1 MGGWLLRRLVSLV
14 AVLALVSAGSYAL
27 IDLLPGDPALA
38 ILGLAAT
45 PQRVAAVN
53 KQLELDRPWPVRYVH
68 WVGRVARGDLG
79 RARRFP
85 GTVTDVLRSRMPRT
99 LQLLLLAELLS
110 LALAVPLGL
119 WAGWRANTRVDRV
132 ISFLGFGAM
141 ALPPFT
147 LGLLLVFVFA
157 VKNRWFPTSGY
168 RPLLSDPLGALHAMV
183 LPAITLALPLAAIQ
197 LRALRADVVET
208 VQRDHVLLA
217 RANGLSTWRILTRHV
232 LRQSA
237 LTMLTI
243 VVVTLPWI
251 LSFIV
256 VVEKLFNTF
265 GAGELLGEA
274 VTARDFVLIQGTILA
289 FALLY
294 LGVSLLIELAQT
306 MLDPRLRRRRT

>member
-1 MGGWLLRRLVSLV
+1 MGRWLLQRCVSLL
-14 AVLALVSAGSYAL
+14 AVLLLVTAGSYAL

-38 ILGLAAT
+38 ILGFGAT
-45 PQRVAAVN
+45 PARVAAVD
-53 KQLELDRPWPVRYVH
+53 KQLELDKPWPVRYAH
-68 WVGRVARGDLG
+68 WLGKVATGDLG

-85 GTVTDVLRSRMPRT
+85 GSVTDVLRARLPRT
-99 LQLLLLAELLS
+99 LELLGLAELLA
-110 LALAVPLGL
+110 LALAVPFGL
-119 WAGWRANTRVDRV
+119 WAGWRANTRVDRA
-132 ISFLGFGAM
+132 ISFVGFGVM
-141 ALPPFT
+141 ALPPFM
-147 LGLLLVFVFA
+147 LGLLLVFALA
-157 VKNRWFPTSGY
+157 VKHHWFPTSGY
-168 RPLLSDPLGALHAMV
+168 RPLWSDPWGSLHAMV
-183 LPAITLALPLAAIQ
+183 LPAATLALPLAAIQ
-197 LRALRADVVET
+197 MRALRADVADV

-217 RANGLSTWRILTRHV
+217 RANGLSTWRIVTRHV

-237 LTMLTI
+237 LSMLTI

-251 LSFIV
+251 LSFVV

-294 LGVSLLIELAQT
+294 LAVSLLVELAQT